1 MAPPAHRR
9 LHAHRISAAH
19 RRAWSLLVLASTALL
34 LVACGA
40 GQITQTDTQ
49 QAAINGTNAELGDLL
64 LRNVYFKAE
73 PTDPAVPRYGQVT
86 LAFTVVNQSS
96 APDRL
101 VSIDSPAGELTL
113 EASDQARELLP
124 GSSLSA
130 GEPIEQL
137 RPTTAP
143 DRPLTVRGRFPAE
156 AIRPGLTHPVTF
168 TFERAG
174 TVTFEVPFDAWTPNE
189 PLPTERPLPPLPASP

>member
-1 MAPPAHRR
+1 VQPRTHRGI
-9 LHAHRISAAH
+9 RIHHLSAA
-19 RRAWSLLVLASTALL
+19 RRRTWSLFVLALTAPL

-40 GQITQTDTQ
+40 GQITQTGTQ
-49 QAAINGTNAELGDLL
+49 EAAINGTNAELGDLL
-64 LRNVYFKAE
+64 LRNVYFEAE
-73 PTDPAVPRYGQVT
+73 PTDPGVPRYGQVT
-86 LAFTVVNQSS
+86 LAFTVINQST
-96 APDRL
+96 ALDRL

-113 EASDQARELLP
+113 DAPTRALELLP

-143 DRPLTVRGRFPAE
+143 DRPLTVRGQFPPE
-156 AIRPGLTHPVTF
+156 PIRPGLTHPVTF
-168 TFERAG
+168 TFEHAG
-174 TVTFEVPFDAWTPNE
+174 AVTFEVPFDAWTPNE